1 MKNKNIIFI
10 LIITHFVCYVAA
22 KNDLELSCSKS
33 NICDMHASCQMI
45 EGHSICVCNSGYEGD
60 GIICTPTGECVADSN
75 CGPNETCMYNET
87 SFIYSCK
94 CLEGYQKLENKC
106 QRSRKTK
113 LYILLTRKK
122 Q

>member
-1 MKNKNIIFI
+1 
-10 LIITHFVCYVAA
+10 
-22 KNDLELSCSKS
+22 
-33 NICDMHASCQMI
+33 MHASCQMI

-60 GIICTPTGECVADSN
+60 GVICTPTGECVADSN

-106 QRSRKTK
+106 QRSRKIQLNIFFT
-113 LYILLTRKK
+113 INHGNIRLLINLRLFIRMSQICQLCTRRKK
-122 Q
+122 

>member
-1 MKNKNIIFI
+1 
-10 LIITHFVCYVAA
+10 
-22 KNDLELSCSKS
+22 
-33 NICDMHASCQMI
+33 MHASCQMI

-60 GIICTPTGECVADSN
+60 GVICTPTGECVADSN

-106 QRSRKTK
+106 QRSRKTQ
-113 LYILLTRKK
+113 LYILFTINHSNIRLLINPRLLIRMSQICQLCTRRKK
-122 Q
+122 